1 MKEEIMMSCDNCSG
15 GYREDEELYVYDQCC
30 ENCRYYCDWEDER
43 QKGCRYYARDD
54 YERMPET
61 HWCYQWRGKKGR
73 HGRYGDS

>member
-1 MKEEIMMSCDNCSG
+1 MMSCDNCSG

-43 QKGCRYYARDD
+43 QKGYRYYARDD